1 VLISS
6 FSFRWLKRSFAHCF
20 VSLKSYLNILP
31 VLNTVILKP
40 SANIQRLFFLASSF
54 IKIFLIPFTIF
65 AIIKSIPIMFHKN
78 IKLIIAGLIIAVGFW
93 QFTESNIGN
102 GIFLILLSAIPIF
115 LYFKNEFILLAFL
128 KLRKQ
133 DFAGAQK
140 WLAHIKNPE
149 TALVRKQQGYFN
161 YLHGIM
167 LSQTNI
173 NQAEKY
179 IKKTIELGLFMDTD
193 FAVAKLNLAGVAMT
207 RRRKLEATTLLNEA
221 KKLDKQ
227 NMLKDQITMMKDQMK
242 KI

>member
-1 VLISS
+1 
-6 FSFRWLKRSFAHCF
+6 
-20 VSLKSYLNILP
+20 
-31 VLNTVILKP
+31 
-40 SANIQRLFFLASSF
+40 
-54 IKIFLIPFTIF
+54 
-65 AIIKSIPIMFHKN
+65 MFHKN
-78 IKLIIAGLIIAVGFW
+78 IKLIIAGLLVVAGIYLITDD
-93 QFTESNIGN
+93 QTGN

-133 DFAGAQK
+133 DFEGAKK
-140 WLAHIKNPE
+140 WLAYIKNPE

-179 IKKTIELGLFMDTD
+179 FKKAIELGLSMDMD
-193 FAVAKLNLAGVAMT
+193 LAVAKLNLAGVAMS
-207 RRRKLEATTLLNEA
+207 RRRKLEATSLLNEA

-227 NMLKDQITMMKDQMK
+227 NMLKEQITMMKEQMK